1 MYINIQGTGGTRP
14 CLDPRAVGPAL
25 VRTERAVSRWCS
37 ELETIAIRNETVDNE
52 GKSIMEFRQL
62 GVSGFKVPVLSLGT
76 GTFGGGN
83 EFFKAWGATDVAE
96 ATRLVD
102 ICLEAGLTMFD
113 SADVYSGG
121 LAEEILGQAIKG
133 RRDQVIIS
141 TKGTFR
147 SGTGPNDVGSSRYHL
162 TRAVDASLRRLG
174 TDFIDL
180 YQLHAFDAMTPIEE
194 VLGTLDDLVRSGKIR
209 YIGCSNFSGWHLMKS
224 LAVSERYGLVRY
236 VAHQAY
242 YSLIGRDYEWE
253 LMPLALDQK
262 VGAVVWSPLGWGRLT
277 GKIRRGQP
285 IPQTSRLQNKMV
297 TDIGPQV
304 ADEYVYRVVDALDL
318 VAKETGKTVAQI
330 ALNWLL
336 QRPSVANVV
345 IGARNEE
352 QLRQNLGAVDWNLT
366 PGQVAALDAASAITP
381 AYPYWHQKVF
391 SERNPFPTG

>member
-1 MYINIQGTGGTRP
+1 M
-14 CLDPRAVGPAL
+14 
-25 VRTERAVSRWCS
+25 S
-37 ELETIAIRNETVDNE
+37 
-52 GKSIMEFRQL
+52 MEFRQL
-62 GVSGFKVPVLSLGT
+62 GASGFKVPVLTFGT

-83 EFFKAWGATDVAE
+83 EFFKAWGSTDVGE

-113 SADVYSGG
+113 SADVYSQGI
-121 LAEEILGQAIKG
+121 AEEILGQAIKD
-133 RRDQVIIS
+133 RRDQVLIS

-147 SGTGPNDVGSSRYHL
+147 MGPGPNDVGSSRHHL
-162 TRAVDASLRRLG
+162 TEAVEGSLRRLG
-174 TDFIDL
+174 TDYIDL
-180 YQLHAFDAMTPIEE
+180 YQLHAFDALTPVEE
-194 VLGTLDDLVRSGKIR
+194 ALATLDDLVRDGKIR

-224 LAVSERYGLVRY
+224 LAISEKYGLARY

-285 IPQTSRLQNKMV
+285 LPQSTRLKSQQVLDM
-297 TDIGPQV
+297 GPPV
-304 ADEYVYRVVDALDL
+304 ADDYLFKVVDALDT
-318 VAKETGKTVAQI
+318 VAKETGKTVPQI

-336 QRPSVANVV
+336 QRPSVATVI

-352 QLRQNLGAVDWNLT
+352 QLRQNIAATGWNLT
-366 PGQVAALDAASAITP
+366 PAQVAVLDAASVTTL
-381 AYPYWHQKVF
+381 AYPYWHQRGF
-391 SERNPFPTG
+391 PERNPPPV